1 MRGAWP
7 EGSILNRATVLT
19 DSIDRYAELCAR
31 LDDMFVPRAATLGA
45 AGLDEQAWIT
55 ISAEWAERLCASE
68 GAALA
73 ERFGEVYA
81 ATRRRLRA
89 PALLGAPEGDP
100 QFMSTE
106 AQAWRAEAARVSLD
120 ATGNAPAL
128 QTPDAEETWPSARAN
143 DALATVELGRLLPFA
158 QRAALPFRDAGASE
172 ESSVRRV
179 PALRRIYE
187 PPIRPEVDATDSTE
201 RTIEVP
207 VFAQRPPVIPF
218 KPLRPSD
225 RRLHRFDTQTGLPL
239 TNPIWIED
247 AASADPTKPA

>member
-1 MRGAWP
+1 M
-7 EGSILNRATVLT
+7 NRATVLT

-31 LDDMFVPRAATLGA
+31 LDDVFVPRAATLGA
-45 AGLDEQAWIT
+45 AGLDEQAWIS

-73 ERFGEVYA
+73 ERFSEVYA

-100 QFMSTE
+100 RFMSTE
-106 AQAWRAEAARVSLD
+106 AQPWRAEAARVSLD

-128 QTPDAEETWPSARAN
+128 QTPDAEDTWPSAHAN
-143 DALATVELGRLLPFA
+143 DARSDALATVELGRLLPFTK
-158 QRAALPFRDAGASE
+158 RAALPFRTAGPSE

-179 PALRRIYE
+179 PAVRRIYE

-218 KPLRPSD
+218 KPLLPSD

-239 TNPIWIED
+239 TNPVWIED
-247 AASADPTKPA
+247 ATSVDPTKLV